1 MRHDIETFCWQT
13 PRDDTM
19 LYKVNYLED
28 YNEFKTFDSF
38 ESNLPISYARHTRR
52 HLNKA
57 ASAKTMPKDQYIVSE
72 TNNVTFSKHSMKV
85 ANNSLHYATCYPN
98 LSFFVNKVTKCTHK
112 VRNVFLNAIRDAITS
127 MFTHQTSLH
136 FGAIVCNIQ
145 LESTVEVIA
154 RYIPAAFRRLA
165 ENAADISS
173 ITDNKTERYSKL
185 FDNNFYTRKEYI
197 EENIKKA
204 TDESLLVR
212 PTYEVD
218 PYKRDKL

>member
-1 MRHDIETFCWQT
+1 MKHNTETLCWQT
-13 PRDDTM
+13 PQDSTM
-19 LYKVNYLED
+19 LYKVNYLD
-28 YNEFKTFDSF
+28 DFNEFKTFDSF

-72 TNNVTFSKHSMKV
+72 TNDVTFSKHSMKV

-98 LSFFVNKVTKCTHK
+98 LSFFINKVTKCTHK
-112 VRNVFLNAIRDAITS
+112 VRNVFLNVIRDAIVT
-127 MFTHQTSLH
+127 MFTHVSS
-136 FGAIVCNIQ
+136 ADIYNIQ

-173 ITDNKTERYSKL
+173 ITDNKTDGYSEL
-185 FDNNFYTRKEYI
+185 FDSNFYVRKEYI
-197 EENIKKA
+197 NKHIKES
-204 TDESLLVR
+204 TNESLLVR

-218 PYKRDKL
+218 PYKRGKL

>member
-1 MRHDIETFCWQT
+1 MRHNTETLCWQT
-13 PRDDTM
+13 PQNSTM
-19 LYKVNYLED
+19 LYKVNYLD
-28 YNEFKTFDSF
+28 DFNEFKTFDSF

-72 TNNVTFSKHSMKV
+72 TNDVTFSKHSMKV

-112 VRNVFLNAIRDAITS
+112 VRNVFLNTIRDAIVT
-127 MFTHQTSLH
+127 MFTHVSS
-136 FGAIVCNIQ
+136 ADIYNIQ

-173 ITDNKTERYSKL
+173 ITDNKTDGYSEL
-185 FDNNFYTRKEYI
+185 FDSNFYIRKEYI
-197 EENIKKA
+197 NKHIKES
-204 TDESLLVR
+204 TNESLLVR

-218 PYKRDKL
+218 PYKRGKL

>member
-1 MRHDIETFCWQT
+1 MRHNTETLCWQT
-13 PRDDTM
+13 PLDSTK

-72 TNNVTFSKHSMKV
+72 TNDVTFSKHSMKV

-112 VRNVFLNAIRDAITS
+112 VRNVFLNAIRDAISS
-127 MFTHQTSLH
+127 MFIKES
-136 FGAIVCNIQ
+136 FVNFCNIQ

-173 ITDNKTERYSKL
+173 ITDNKTDGYSEL
-185 FDNNFYTRKEYI
+185 FDSNFYIRKEYI
-197 EENIKKA
+197 NKHIKES
-204 TDESLLVR
+204 TNESLLVR

-218 PYKRDKL
+218 PYKRGKL

>member
-1 MRHDIETFCWQT
+1 MRHDTETFCWQT
-13 PRDDTM
+13 PQDSTM
-19 LYKVNYLED
+19 LYKVNYLD
-28 YNEFKTFDSF
+28 DFNEFKTFDSF

-72 TNNVTFSKHSMKV
+72 TNDVTFSKHSMKV

-98 LSFFVNKVTKCTHK
+98 LSFFINKVTKCTHK
-112 VRNVFLNAIRDAITS
+112 VRNVFLNAIRDAIVT
-127 MFTHQTSLH
+127 MFTHVSS
-136 FGAIVCNIQ
+136 ADIYNIQ

-173 ITDNKTERYSKL
+173 ITDNKTPGYSEL
-185 FDNNFYTRKEYI
+185 FDSNFYIRKEYI
-197 EENIKKA
+197 NKYIKES

-218 PYKRDKL
+218 PYKRGKL